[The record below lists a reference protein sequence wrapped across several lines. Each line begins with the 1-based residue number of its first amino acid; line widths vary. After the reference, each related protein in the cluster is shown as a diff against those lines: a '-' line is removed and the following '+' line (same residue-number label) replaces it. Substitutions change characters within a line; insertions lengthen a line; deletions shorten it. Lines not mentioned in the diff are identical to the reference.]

1 MLRPVRVVAF
11 VLASRLASQ
20 DLSGEGKTG
29 TERDVT
35 AHIYSD
41 GKLSRRYR
49 AVMTTGVAVNI

>member
-29 TERDVT
+29 TERESHKSEIT
-35 AHIYSD
+35 ALLL
-41 GKLSRRYR
+41 LSTAMENYR
-49 AVMTTGVAVNI
+49 GDIVQ